1 MSSITIDQ
9 LLSEL
14 RKCEESNGDEGMTT
28 EEICATTGLSS
39 KSVLAMLKK
48 GVLAGRVKVQ
58 REIRP
63 TPLRPGHRGLP
74 HNIYRVV
81 G

>member
-1 MSSITIDQ
+1 MSITIDQ

-14 RKCEESNGDEGMTT
+14 RKCEESNGDDKGMTT

-39 KSVLAMLKK
+39 KPVLAMLKK
-48 GVLAGRVKVQ
+48 EVLAGRVTVK